1 MLGELFE
8 LQAENAKGI
17 ITPFK
22 RYLYDQI
29 NWSAR
34 LIGVVG
40 ARGTGKTTL
49 LLQYYKEHFSSPEDC
64 LYITADHVKVA
75 ALGLFD
81 IASNF
86 FKMGGSTLMIDEVHK
101 YPDWTREVKNI
112 YDSFPKAKI
121 IISGS
126 STTAV
131 IHGKHDLSR
140 RITLYTLRG
149 LSLREYLELEL
160 KETFKIH
167 TLEEVIGNH
176 VKVASLLSCIPN
188 ILKHFNNYLSFG
200 HYPFYLEGKNEFTS
214 KLGNVIEKIISSDI
228 PAIYGLKPS
237 SIHFLRKLI
246 YLVATSQPF
255 IPNVERIS
263 GQLGLSKE
271 YVYNYLDYLEEAHI
285 FSFLHQNMR
294 GLRLVRKAQKIY
306 LENPNLFHAILGKTG
321 LRSEIG
327 AVRESFFV
335 NQVAGTHKIFAGDQ
349 NDFIVDDAYDF
360 EVGGRQKNKEQI
372 RGKKKA
378 FIAADGIEIGIQNKI
393 PLWLFGFLY

>member
-1 MLGELFE
+1 MLSELFE
-8 LQAENAKGI
+8 LQIENAKSVD
-17 ITPFK
+17 TTFK
-22 RYLYDQI
+22 RYLYNQI
-29 NWSAR
+29 NWNAR
-34 LIGVVG
+34 LIGIVG

-49 LLQYYKEHFSSPEDC
+49 LFQYYKEHFSSPEEC

-81 IASNF
+81 IASEF
-86 FKMGGSTLMIDEVHK
+86 FKMGGKELIIDEVHK

-121 IISGS
+121 VVSGS

-140 RITLYTLRG
+140 RIVLYTLRG
-149 LSLREYLELEL
+149 LSFREYLELEL
-160 KETFKIH
+160 HE
-167 TLEEVIGNH
+167 TLETYTLDKIVSGH
-176 VKVASLLSCIPN
+176 VKIASHLARIPN
-188 ILKHFNNYLSFG
+188 ILRLFNNYLSCG
-200 HYPFYLEGKNEFTS
+200 YYPFYLEGKNEYVS

-246 YLVATSQPF
+246 HLVATSQPF
-255 IPNVERIS
+255 TPNVERIS

-271 YVYNYLDYLEEAHI
+271 YVYNYLDYLEEAHL
-285 FSFLHQNMR
+285 FSFLHQDEQ
-294 GLRLVRKAQKIY
+294 GLKLVRKAQKIY

-335 NQVAGTHKIFAGDQ
+335 NQVTSIHKVYAGGQ
-349 NDFIVDDAYDF
+349 NDFRVDRNYDF
-360 EVGGRQKNKEQI
+360 EVGGKQKDATQLQ
-372 RGKKKA
+372 GKKNS
-378 FIAADGIEIGIQNKI
+378 FIAADGIEIGTRNKI

>member
-1 MLGELFE
+1 MLNELIE
-8 LQAENAKGI
+8 LQIEYARSI
-17 ITPFK
+17 DTSFR
-22 RYLYDQI
+22 RYLYGQI
-29 NWSAR
+29 NWNAR
-34 LIGVVG
+34 LIGIVG

-49 LLQYYKEHFSSPEDC
+49 LLQYYKDHFSSPEEC

-81 IASNF
+81 IASDF
-86 FKMGGSTLMIDEVHK
+86 FKTGGKVLIVDEVHK

-112 YDSFPKAKI
+112 YDSFPKGRLVV
-121 IISGS
+121 SGS

-140 RITLYTLRG
+140 RIMLYSLRG
-149 LSLREYLELEL
+149 LSFREYLELEL
-160 KETFKIH
+160 KEAFTTH
-167 TLEEVIGNH
+167 TLEEITGSH
-176 VKVASLLSCIPN
+176 VKIASGLARVPI
-188 ILKHFNNYLSFG
+188 ILKHFNDYLNHG

-237 SIHFLRKLI
+237 SVHFLRKLI
-246 YLVATSQPF
+246 HLVATSQPF

-271 YVYNYLDYLEEAHI
+271 YVYNYLDYLEKAHL
-285 FSFLHQNMR
+285 FSFLHKKEQ

-327 AVRESFFV
+327 AVREAFFV
-335 NQVAGTHKIFAGDQ
+335 NQVAAAHQIHAGDQ
-349 NDFIVDDAYDF
+349 NDFLVDHAYEF
-360 EVGGRQKNKEQI
+360 EVGGKQKGGDQI
-372 RGKKKA
+372 RGKKNA
-378 FIAADGIEIGIQNKI
+378 FIAADGIEVGAKNKI

>member
-1 MLGELFE
+1 MLSEIVE
-8 LQAENAKGI
+8 LQIENVRSIDTA
-17 ITPFK
+17 FK
-22 RYLYDQI
+22 RYLYGQI
-29 NWSAR
+29 NWNAR
-34 LIGVVG
+34 LIGLVG

-49 LLQYYKEHFSSPEDC
+49 LLQYYKENFSSPEEC

-81 IASNF
+81 IASDF
-86 FKMGGSTLMIDEVHK
+86 FKTGGKVLIIDEVHK

-112 YDSFPKAKI
+112 YDSFPKAKVI
-121 IISGS
+121 VSGS

-131 IHGKHDLSR
+131 IHGKYDLSR
-140 RITLYTLRG
+140 RIMLYTLRG
-149 LSLREYLELEL
+149 LSFREYLELEWH
-160 KETFKIH
+160 E
-167 TLEEVIGNH
+167 TLEAYTLEQIISKH
-176 VKVASLLSCIPN
+176 VKIASSLARIPN
-188 ILKHFNNYLSFG
+188 ILKHVNNYLNFG

-214 KLGNVIEKIISSDI
+214 KLGNVIEKIVSSDI

-246 YLVATSQPF
+246 HLVATSQPF

-271 YVYNYLDYLEEAHI
+271 YVYNYLDCLEEAHL
-285 FSFLHQNMR
+285 FSFLYNDEQ

-321 LRSEIG
+321 FRSEIG

-335 NQVAGTHKIFAGDQ
+335 NQVAAVHKVFAGDQ
-349 NDFIVDDAYDF
+349 NDFVVDGEYDF
-360 EVGGRQKNKEQI
+360 EVGGKQKGDEQL
-372 RGKKKA
+372 RGKKNA
-378 FIAADGIEIGIQNKI
+378 FIAADGIEVGAKNKI
-393 PLWLFGFLY
+393 PLWLLGFLY

>member
-1 MLGELFE
+1 MLNELFG
-8 LQAENAKGI
+8 LQTENARSI
-17 ITPFK
+17 ETSFK
-22 RYLYDQI
+22 RYLYDQV
-29 NWSAR
+29 NWSTR
-34 LIGVVG
+34 LIGIVG

-81 IASNF
+81 IASDF
-86 FKMGGSTLMIDEVHK
+86 FKMGGKTLIIDEVHK

-112 YDSFPKAKI
+112 YDSFPKAKTI
-121 IISGS
+121 VSGS

-140 RITLYTLRG
+140 RIMLYSLRG
-149 LSLREYLELEL
+149 LSFREYLELEL
-160 KETFKIH
+160 KETFKTH
-167 TLEEVIGNH
+167 TLEEITGSH
-176 VKVASLLSCIPN
+176 IKIASGLSHIPN
-188 ILKHFNNYLSFG
+188 ILKHFNNYLNFG

-237 SIHFLRKLI
+237 SVQFLRKLI

-255 IPNVERIS
+255 TPNVERIS

-285 FSFLHQNMR
+285 FSHLHHNEQ
-294 GLRLVRKAQKIY
+294 GLKLVRKAQKIY
-306 LENPNLFHAILGKTG
+306 LENPNLFHAILGKSG

-335 NQVAGTHKIFAGDQ
+335 NQVASNHKVFAGNQ
-349 NDFIVDDAYDF
+349 NDFNVDGEYDF
-360 EVGGRQKNKEQI
+360 EVGGRQKGEDQI
-372 RGKKKA
+372 RGKKNA
-378 FIAADGIEIGIQNKI
+378 FIAADGIEIGIKNKI

>member
-1 MLGELFE
+1 MLSELFG
-8 LQAENAKGI
+8 LQAENARSVDMI
-17 ITPFK
+17 FK
-22 RYLYDQI
+22 RYLYGQI

-34 LIGVVG
+34 LIGIVG
-40 ARGTGKTTL
+40 GRGTGKTTL
-49 LLQYYKEHFSSPEDC
+49 LLQYYKEHFTSPEDC

-81 IASNF
+81 IASDF
-86 FKMGGSTLMIDEVHK
+86 FKMGGRALIIDEIHK

-121 IISGS
+121 ILSGS

-140 RITLYTLRG
+140 RITVYTLCG
-149 LSLREYLELEL
+149 LSFREYLELEL
-160 KETFKIH
+160 GESFKIH
-167 TLEEVIGNH
+167 GLAEITGSH
-176 VKVASLLSCIPN
+176 VKIASGLTRIPN
-188 ILKHFNNYLSFG
+188 ILRHFNNYLNFG
-200 HYPFYLEGKNEFTS
+200 HYPFYREGKNEFGP

-228 PAIYGLKPS
+228 PAIHGLKPS

-255 IPNVERIS
+255 IPNMERIS

-271 YVYNYLDYLEEAHI
+271 YVYNYLDYLKEAHI
-285 FSFLHQNMR
+285 FSFLHQNEQ

-321 LRSEIG
+321 LRAEIG
-327 AVRESFFV
+327 AVRESYFV
-335 NQVAGTHKIFAGDQ
+335 NQVAGVHRVFAGDQ
-349 NDFIVDDAYDF
+349 NDFIVDNHYHF
-360 EVGGRQKNKEQI
+360 EVGGRQKGNDQI
-372 RGKKKA
+372 RGKKNA
-378 FIAADGIEIGIQNKI
+378 FIAADGIEVGSQNKI

>member
-1 MLGELFE
+1 MLGEFVE
-8 LQAENAKGI
+8 LQIENARSVDMA
-17 ITPFK
+17 FK
-22 RYLYDQI
+22 RYLFGQI
-29 NWSAR
+29 NWNAR
-34 LIGVVG
+34 LVGIVG

-49 LLQYYKEHFSSPEDC
+49 LLQYYKEHFSSPEEC
-64 LYITADHVKVA
+64 LYITADHVRVA
-75 ALGLFD
+75 ALGLFE
-81 IASNF
+81 IASDF
-86 FKMGGSTLMIDEVHK
+86 FKMGGKVFIIDEVHK

-121 IISGS
+121 IVSGS

-131 IHGKHDLSR
+131 IQGKHDLSR
-140 RITLYTLRG
+140 RIMLYTLRG
-149 LSLREYLELEL
+149 LSFREYLELEL
-160 KETFKIH
+160 HEKLDAYALNDI
-167 TLEEVIGNH
+167 IGKH
-176 VKVASLLSCIPN
+176 VKIASSLIRIPN
-188 ILKHFNNYLSFG
+188 ILKHFNDYLNHG
-200 HYPFYLEGKNEFTS
+200 HYPFYLEGKDEFPS

-271 YVYNYLDYLEEAHI
+271 YVYNYLDYLEEAHL
-285 FSFLHQNMR
+285 FSFLHKNEQ
-294 GLRLVRKAQKIY
+294 GLKLVRKAQKIY

-321 LRSEIG
+321 FRSEIG

-335 NQVAGTHKIFAGDQ
+335 NQLAGVHRIHVGDQ
-349 NDFIVDDAYDF
+349 NDFVVDGEYDF
-360 EVGGRQKNKEQI
+360 EIGGRQKGSEQL
-372 RGKKKA
+372 RGKKNA
-378 FIAADGIEIGIQNKI
+378 VIAADGIEVGTKNKI